1 MKRIG
6 EEGSLN
12 LDSGNWKSVS
22 AQAKVQYI
30 NSIGLSVANKI
41 VFCWGRNSS
50 KKKLKFVQKIDI
62 IDALYY
68 DAELYKLLKCRRWK
82 ISNFK
87 IKMELCSGKDLEI
100 IQLHFLTKRTE

>member
-1 MKRIG
+1 MFIIIHYNQIFFFFSSTPFSSGPSEDPAAILKRIG

-30 NSIGLSVANKI
+30 FYRIL
-41 VFCWGRNSS
+41 
-50 KKKLKFVQKIDI
+50 LKFLKIVQKIDI

-68 DAELYKLLKCRRWK
+68 DVVQ
-82 ISNFK
+82 
-87 IKMELCSGKDLEI
+87 
-100 IQLHFLTKRTE
+100 IQCNH